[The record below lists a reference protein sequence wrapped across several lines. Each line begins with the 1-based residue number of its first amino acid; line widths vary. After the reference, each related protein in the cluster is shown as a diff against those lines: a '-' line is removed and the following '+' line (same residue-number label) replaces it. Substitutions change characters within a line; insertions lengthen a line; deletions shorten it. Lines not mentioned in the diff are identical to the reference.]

1 MRRRVKMNWNENR
14 VEITPPKRC
23 KKLTGTRFAAVLGL
37 DRWTTPFETWC
48 AVTRTYEK
56 PFEDNKYTIAGKTI
70 EPKVVDYLNRLYF
83 GGSLKTPT
91 DVYGE
96 NYFQKTWGDF
106 FPKERVFGGM
116 WDALA
121 YNDKGEVESV
131 VEIKTTGRVEDWA
144 DGKAPHHYAL
154 QACLYAYL
162 LGVDHVVM
170 VASFLEEKDYVNP
183 EAFEP
188 SIENTIMDEFLVSER
203 YPQFD
208 KFIEAATEWWD
219 EHVVTGISPAYD
231 EKADKDVLAALRKNV
246 VESKDDLATIIE
258 EAERL
263 KTTIDAVKATVKSDE
278 KRLKEL
284 TESIKAY
291 CSEQFR
297 DGDNKVEI
305 EGNDYVFT
313 LSRSVRL
320 TIDED
325 ALKADG
331 IYDKYAVPTETFRF
345 TQTKRK

>member
-1 MRRRVKMNWNENR
+1 
-14 VEITPPKRC
+14 
-23 KKLTGTRFAAVLGL
+23 
-37 DRWTTPFETWC
+37 
-48 AVTRTYEK
+48 
-56 PFEDNKYTIAGKTI
+56 
-70 EPKVVDYLNRLYF
+70 
-83 GGSLKTPT
+83 
-91 DVYGE
+91 
-96 NYFQKTWGDF
+96 
-106 FPKERVFGGM
+106 M

-131 VEIKTTGRVEDWA
+131 IEIKTTGRVEDWA

-188 SIENTIMDEFLVSER
+188 SVENTIMDEFLLSER
-203 YPQFD
+203 YPQFY
-208 KFIEAATEWWD
+208 KFIEAAIQWWD
-219 EHVVTGISPAYD
+219 NHVVTGISPAFD
-231 EKADKDVLAALRKNV
+231 ETADKEILAALRKNV
-246 VESKDDLATIIE
+246 VESKNDLAAIIE

-263 KTTIDAVKATVKSDE
+263 KTTIDTVKASIKDDE
-278 KRLKEL
+278 KRLEEL
-284 TESIKAY
+284 KESIKAY
-291 CSEQFR
+291 CSKQFR
-297 DGDNKVEI
+297 DGDNKVVI

-313 LSRSVRL
+313 LSRSKKL

-345 TQTKRK
+345 TQTKKK